1 MRHRIF
7 VVFILLEC
15 LMFIFLIVFSH
26 ISARNRAGEMASMR
40 MIVRGLMLTDMAV
53 WTAARYTRHP
63 SQADLFTPFQDFPG
77 SIEHF
82 PAGSII
88 APPESVKGL
97 ADGSDDKT

>member
-1 MRHRIF
+1 MRYRLF
-7 VVFILLEC
+7 LL
-15 LMFIFLIVFSH
+15 FIFLESLLILFLSAYSH
-26 ISARNRAGEMASMR
+26 ISIDRRAGEVVDMR
-40 MIVRGLMLTDMAV
+40 EIVRKLMLTDMAV

-88 APPESVKGL
+88 APPARLKRIQ
-97 ADGSDDKT
+97 